1 MITPAPRNSGATS
14 RLPQAGNED
23 GSRRSES
30 PASSLTSSVSA
41 GDPAGLPGPPD
52 PKALSE
58 AAAVAAP
65 ARAPPL
71 VAAVLVPALAP
82 AGGELAPAV
91 RGMPRERTGQA
102 IRPQVSTDDPAALA
116 CQDLASGGN

>member
-65 ARAPPL
+65 GRALPL
-71 VAAVLVPALAP
+71 GPAGLVPAPAP
-82 AGGELAPAV
+82 AG
-91 RGMPRERTGQA
+91 RR
-102 IRPQVSTDDPAALA
+102 PAASLRRGPPDA
-116 CQDLASGGN
+116 ARWRAGRRGSPGAG

>member
-65 ARAPPL
+65 AGALPPI
-71 VAAVLVPALAP
+71 AAVFVPAFAP
-82 AGGELAPAV
+82 AGGGGGPLV
-91 RGMPRERTGQA
+91 RGKARE
-102 IRPQVSTDDPAALA
+102 
-116 CQDLASGGN
+116 GGARQGRARGVA

>member
-30 PASSLTSSVSA
+30 PARSLTSSVSA

-65 ARAPPL
+65 ARALPL
-71 VAAVLVPALAP
+71 VAAVLVPAPAP
-82 AGGELAPAV
+82 AGGGVGPSL
-91 RGMPRERTGQA
+91 GG
-102 IRPQVSTDDPAALA
+102 RPGNGAGRA
-116 CQDLASGGN
+116 GGP